1 MLVLITCI
9 GGGWQALTYNPHS
22 CSSIYIVI
30 PPATHLHL
38 YVISTQSFIMDV
50 NDPAS
55 CPSGAQ
61 FLPQLPPL
69 GIEPIQPFSDSL
81 ELEFELYI
89 AQSSN
94 RKVLTSRRRS
104 LMRDILRN
112 PSIQYPKENYPDR
125 AERAKLY
132 NLRNWTLQHFLLD
145 DNQIYRKPENV
156 RGVEYNQRYAACTY
170 DSFDLIARTHRG
182 LHHAGMFNSLNRA
195 LYQVTSLRHTKV
207 PGALH

>member
-1 MLVLITCI
+1 
-9 GGGWQALTYNPHS
+9 
-22 CSSIYIVI
+22 
-30 PPATHLHL
+30 
-38 YVISTQSFIMDV
+38 MDV

-55 CPSGAQ
+55 SPSGAQ

-104 LMRDILRN
+104 LTRDILRN
-112 PSIQYPKENYPDR
+112 PSIQYLKKNYPDR

-132 NLRNWTLQHFLLD
+132 NLRNWTL
-145 DNQIYRKPENV
+145 
-156 RGVEYNQRYAACTY
+156 
-170 DSFDLIARTHRG
+170 
-182 LHHAGMFNSLNRA
+182 
-195 LYQVTSLRHTKV
+195 
-207 PGALH
+207 

>member
-1 MLVLITCI
+1 
-9 GGGWQALTYNPHS
+9 
-22 CSSIYIVI
+22 
-30 PPATHLHL
+30 
-38 YVISTQSFIMDV
+38 MDV

-55 CPSGAQ
+55 SPSGAQ

-125 AERAKLY
+125 AQRAKLY

-170 DSFDLIARTHRG
+170 YSFDLITRTHRG
-182 LHHAGMFNSLNRA
+182 LHHAGKFNSLNRA

>member
-1 MLVLITCI
+1 
-9 GGGWQALTYNPHS
+9 
-22 CSSIYIVI
+22 
-30 PPATHLHL
+30 
-38 YVISTQSFIMDV
+38 MDV

-55 CPSGAQ
+55 SPLGAQ

-94 RKVLTSRRRS
+94 RKVLTSRRRA
-104 LMRDILRN
+104 LMKEILRN
-112 PSIQYPKENYPDR
+112 PSIQYPRENYPDR

-132 NLRNWTLQHFLLD
+132 SLRNWTLQNFLLD
-145 DNQIYRKPENV
+145 DNQIYRKPETV

-170 DSFDLIARTHRG
+170 DSFDLITGTHRG
-182 LHHAGMFNSLNRA
+182 LHHAGKSNPFNA
-195 LYQVTSLRHTKV
+195 LLSGDL
-207 PGALH
+207 A